1 MERITVFISGI
12 LFVLFLFVFTTIEFV
27 DSTSKITA
35 THNFN
40 NGKIFET
47 RTTGG
52 TVNNISLGDSVSMS
66 LGRSIKTGTVYNIS
80 AGDHDYI
87 ALARKVTSADHYCTD
102 CKIPSAKVQG
112 N

>member
-40 NGKIFET
+40 NGKTFET

-52 TVNNISLGDSVSMS
+52 TVNNVSLGDSVAMS
-66 LGRSIKTGTVYNIS
+66 LGRSIKSGNSLCNVFN
-80 AGDHDYI
+80 
-87 ALARKVTSADHYCTD
+87 
-102 CKIPSAKVQG
+102 AKQS
-112 N
+112 NKEFSENRFDQ

>member
-40 NGKIFET
+40 NGKTFET

-66 LGRSIKTGTVYNIS
+66 LGRSIKSGNSLCNVFN
-80 AGDHDYI
+80 
-87 ALARKVTSADHYCTD
+87 
-102 CKIPSAKVQG
+102 AKQS
-112 N
+112 NKEFSENRFDQ

>member
-40 NGKIFET
+40 NGKAFES
-47 RTTGG
+47 RKSGS
-52 TVNNISLGDSVSMS
+52 SLCNVF
-66 LGRSIKTGTVYNIS
+66 N
-80 AGDHDYI
+80 
-87 ALARKVTSADHYCTD
+87 
-102 CKIPSAKVQG
+102 AKQS
-112 N
+112 NKEFSENRFDQ